1 MDERFDLS
9 SWLAFARRRA
19 WIVLLGIAA
28 GIGGA
33 AGVTGTMQ
41 PTYEATATMFV
52 GGSSSS
58 GEPAADIA
66 YASLAQSLV
75 SSYQRLAETRAVA
88 LEAATR
94 SGLEPGQVVGRVRA
108 EAQPGV
114 QVLWLRA
121 RAPSARLA
129 ADVASAV
136 AAALAARVEQLSGT
150 TADRVGLELVD
161 PALPPGAAAS
171 PRLPVNLSLGAAVG
185 FLIGLAV
192 GLALESLHPR
202 IRTSADVERELGLAT
217 LGVIP
222 HLGRRE
228 RMGDALGRQA
238 VRGVGEPY
246 RSLAV
251 SLTTIAERDGHR
263 RILITSSRNEEG
275 KSTVTAQVGLA
286 LAEQERKTALIEGD
300 LHRPALWR
308 QFPFIAGTSIGSAS
322 GRSNRYPLRS
332 AKVSSNLNI
341 ISGDNGREG
350 SAARAPEFARAID
363 AALDGYDHVLI
374 DAPPALAVSD
384 TRVLARHADAVLF
397 VVRAGVTSADDAR
410 AALVSLR
417 QLDVKIAGAVL
428 VAVRGRQARAYY
440 YDAAPPRLSALGRGK
455 ESSA

>member
-1 MDERFDLS
+1 MDERFDHS
-9 SWLAFARRRA
+9 SWLALARRRA
-19 WIVLLGIAA
+19 WIVLLAVAA

-33 AGVTGTMQ
+33 AGVTATMQ

-52 GGSSSS
+52 GSASSS

-75 SSYQRLAETRAVA
+75 ASYQQLAETRAVA

-94 SGLEPGQVVGRVRA
+94 SGLEPDRVVGNVTA
-108 EAQPGV
+108 EAEPGV
-114 QVLWLRA
+114 QVLRLRA

-129 ADVASAV
+129 AGVANAV
-136 AAALAARVEQLSGT
+136 AAALAARVERLSGAT
-150 TADRVGLELVD
+150 DDRVGLELVD
-161 PALPPGAAAS
+161 PALPPGAAAA
-171 PRLPVNLSLGAAVG
+171 PRLPVNLSFGAVVG
-185 FLIGLAV
+185 LLIGLAV
-192 GLALESLHPR
+192 SFALESLHPR
-202 IRTSADVERELGLAT
+202 IRTTTDIERELGLAT
-217 LGVIP
+217 LGSIP

-228 RMGDALGRQA
+228 RMGDAWGRHA
-238 VRGVGEPY
+238 LRGLGEPY

-263 RILITSSRNEEG
+263 RILITSCRNEEG
-275 KSTVTAQVGLA
+275 KTTVTAQVGLA
-286 LAEQERKTALIEGD
+286 LAEQGRKTALIEGD

-308 QFPFIAGTSIGSAS
+308 WFPFIAGASIGSAS
-322 GRSNRYPLRS
+322 GRSNYPLRS

-341 ISGDNGREG
+341 ISGDGGQEG
-350 SAARAPEFARAID
+350 NTARAPEFALAID
-363 AALDGYDHVLI
+363 AALEGYDHVLI

-428 VAVRGRQARAYY
+428 VAVRGRRAGAYY
-440 YDAAPPRLSALGRGK
+440 YDAAPPRLSALGRRR